1 MTLEIWRQGEVL
13 KRTAQLGNIEKDVV
27 VSAQKTDAVGEG
39 RLGLALRPL
48 QPDEQ
53 QQAQVQNGM
62 LIEQVRGAAAMAGVQ
77 RGDVLIGINGVR
89 VNNIEQVQD
98 TMKQAKKSVALLVQ
112 RNGRKIF
119 LPVRIVG

>member
-1 MTLEIWRQGEVL
+1 
-13 KRTAQLGNIEKDVV
+13 
-27 VSAQKTDAVGEG
+27 
-39 RLGLALRPL
+39 
-48 QPDEQ
+48 
-53 QQAQVQNGM
+53 M

-119 LPVRIVG
+119 LPVRIIG